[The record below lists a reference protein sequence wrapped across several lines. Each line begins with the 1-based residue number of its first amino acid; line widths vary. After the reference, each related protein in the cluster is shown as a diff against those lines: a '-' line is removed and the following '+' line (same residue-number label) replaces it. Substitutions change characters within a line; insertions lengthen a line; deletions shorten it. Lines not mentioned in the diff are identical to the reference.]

1 MFRGSGND
9 SQSRRVCTIDTADAA
24 ELFDI
29 LFTLREAVFRQSAP
43 LRGRALDN
51 RPTSSQSSKTLSG
64 ILPKPFSGI
73 PPKPFSGNKSYS
85 DNVHRALDTVATGQS
100 ISKDL
105 SRHPTIRIDR
115 RKEATATR
123 FEKGKA
129 LNP

>member
-1 MFRGSGND
+1 MFRGSGTD

-51 RPTSSQSSKTLSG
+51 RPTSSQSAKTFPG
-64 ILPKPFSGI
+64 IL
-73 PPKPFSGNKSYS
+73 PKPFSGNKSYLG
-85 DNVHRALDTVATGQS
+85 NVHRALDTVATGQT

-105 SRHPTIRIDR
+105 FRHPKIRIDDR
-115 RKEATATR
+115 RKEAIATR
-123 FEKGKA
+123 FDKGKA